1 MDEFDTLDAAQRMEL
16 RTSGGIPLPLVE
28 MRITDDAGTALPWD
42 GTSKGELQ
50 VRGPWIARGYIG
62 HPEPIPAT
70 TADGWLKTGDIA
82 VIRPDG
88 YLRLVDRLK
97 DLVKSGGEW
106 ISSIDM
112 ENALI
117 SHPDVYEAAVIA
129 VRDETWG
136 ERPLAVITLR
146 PECTPD
152 AAAIRKFL
160 EGRYPKWM
168 VPEHIEFVD
177 ELPKTST
184 GKLNKL
190 KLREL
195 YGD

>member
-1 MDEFDTLDAAQRMEL
+1 
-16 RTSGGIPLPLVE
+16 
-28 MRITDDAGTALPWD
+28 
-42 GTSKGELQ
+42 
-50 VRGPWIARGYIG
+50 
-62 HPEPIPAT
+62 
-70 TADGWLKTGDIA
+70 
-82 VIRPDG
+82 
-88 YLRLVDRLK
+88 
-97 DLVKSGGEW
+97 
-106 ISSIDM
+106 M